1 MEGGL
6 PARQGWESA
15 GGTKGMVVGLFYAK
29 ESGPGAK
36 DVQECQLEKDTFIT
50 HMRQTRLD
58 KIPKAVLL
66 RALWAQGP
74 ARRAGGKGVA
84 RGPRSTQKEGEV
96 EEVDWASESL
106 YAVWAEGEVLIG
118 NVECHDNATAWVVLW
133 HPYPLHQAW
142 QSRDVKNGQWKMN
155 IFKRLGPLYYDSHD
169 GHYLTVNNALS
180 KNNNVRKPV
189 RCEMG
194 VRYERGCALV
204 ELKHVRGKLTEES
217 MTVLEEVF
225 AGNFKEDKARDAT
238 SKCKWVEPMYRRQK
252 WESLVESIKVKGIK
266 PYLCW
271 NDEGSGI
278 GSGKKAEAKEEK
290 AEAKEEKAEAK
301 EEKAEAKEEKAKS
314 QRVIVRKRAR
324 RMSEEVDKEI
334 ERRESRDSDD
344 DIDDFA
350 AKVQQRFGNEPE

>member
-1 MEGGL
+1 
-6 PARQGWESA
+6 
-15 GGTKGMVVGLFYAK
+15 
-29 ESGPGAK
+29 
-36 DVQECQLEKDTFIT
+36 
-50 HMRQTRLD
+50 
-58 KIPKAVLL
+58 
-66 RALWAQGP
+66 
-74 ARRAGGKGVA
+74 
-84 RGPRSTQKEGEV
+84 
-96 EEVDWASESL
+96 
-106 YAVWAEGEVLIG
+106 
-118 NVECHDNATAWVVLW
+118 
-133 HPYPLHQAW
+133 
-142 QSRDVKNGQWKMN
+142 MN

-189 RCEMG
+189 RCERG

-204 ELKHVRGKLTEES
+204 ELRHVRGKLTEES
-217 MTVLEEVF
+217 MTALQEVL
-225 AGNFKEDKARDAT
+225 AGNFKEDNARDAA
-238 SKCKWVEPMYRRQK
+238 SKCKWVQPMYRRQK

-301 EEKAEAKEEKAKS
+301 EEKAKS
-314 QRVIVRKRAR
+314 QRVIVRERAR

-344 DIDDFA
+344 DFEDFA
-350 AKVQQRFGNEPE
+350 AEVQQRFGNEPE